1 MARKATS
8 QDVANRAGVSRSAVS
23 FVLNGRADGNIAKD
37 KQLRILAAAKELNYT
52 PNAVARSLQSQSTHT
67 IGVVTDAIA
76 GGPFAGKLLQ
86 GASNAAFNA
95 GYLLLVIETQSDEL
109 REDIAFTTLLN
120 RQVDALIFAAESL
133 REHQPHPSMN
143 NVPAL
148 LANSFDPSGTRRSI
162 IPDEVFGGRTAA
174 QLLLDAG
181 HSNIAYLSGGH
192 ELVATGL
199 RTEGVN
205 AAVKAAGLAPI
216 PTLEAGWEI
225 SDGYTAAM
233 RLFTDDGV
241 SPARRAGSPGSGSTG
256 STGSGHTDRGPT
268 GVVCANDRVAMGVIL
283 ACGKLGLR
291 VPEDVSIVGYDD
303 DEPLART
310 AVPGLTTVSL
320 PHREMGEMAVKLLLE
335 DLSSPGTSSPGTAKA
350 ATAAGATT
358 RTPEARSKES
368 SAGSFTPIL
377 VQGSVVMRGSVAAPP
392 SRG

>member
-1 MARKATS
+1 MVRKATS
-8 QDVANRAGVSRSAVS
+8 QDVANHAGVSRSAVS

-67 IGVVTDAIA
+67 IGVVTDVIA

-95 GYLLLVIETQSDEL
+95 GYLLLVIDTQSDEI
-109 REDIAFTTLLN
+109 REDSAFTTLLN
-120 RQVDALIFAAESL
+120 RQVDALMFAAESL
-133 REHQPHPSMN
+133 REHQPHPAMKS
-143 NVPAL
+143 VPAL
-148 LANSFDPSGTRRSI
+148 LANSFDPAGTQRSI
-162 IPDEVFGGRTAA
+162 IPDEVFGGRAAA
-174 QLLLDAG
+174 QILLDAG
-181 HSNIAYLSGGH
+181 HTNIAYLSGGR
-192 ELVATGL
+192 ELVATGR

-205 AAVKAAGLAPI
+205 AAIKSAGLPPLPAVE
-216 PTLEAGWEI
+216 TGWEI
-225 SDGYTAAM
+225 SDGYAAAM

-241 SPARRAGSPGSGSTG
+241 SPAQRVGSAGT
-256 STGSGHTDRGPT
+256 RPT

-303 DEPLART
+303 DEPLAKT

-335 DLSSPGTSSPGTAKA
+335 DLSSPDSSPSTSQGTAAA
-350 ATAAGATT
+350 ATPTSTTAAKAGSKK
-358 RTPEARSKES
+358 TPE
-368 SAGSFTPIL
+368 GSIAPIL
-377 VQGSVVMRGSVAAPP
+377 VPGSVVMRGSVAAPP
-392 SRG
+392 SSR

>member
-8 QDVANRAGVSRSAVS
+8 QDVADRAGVSRSAVS

-109 REDIAFTTLLN
+109 REDSAFTTLLN

-133 REHQPHPSMN
+133 REHQPHPAMN

-148 LANSFDPSGTRRSI
+148 LANSFDPSGTQRSI

-181 HSNIAYLSGGH
+181 HTNIAYLSGGH

-199 RTEGVN
+199 RIEGIN
-205 AAVKAAGLAPI
+205 AAIKAAGLAPI
-216 PTLEAGWEI
+216 LTLEAGWEI
-225 SDGYTAAM
+225 NDGYAAAM
-233 RLFTDDGV
+233 RLLTDDGG
-241 SPARRAGSPGSGSTG
+241 SPAKRASSASG
-256 STGSGHTDRGPT
+256 RPT
-268 GVVCANDRVAMGVIL
+268 GVVCANDRVAMGAIL

-310 AVPGLTTVSL
+310 TVPGLTTVSL
-320 PHREMGEMAVKLLLE
+320 PHREMGELAVQLLVK
-335 DLSSPGTSSPGTAKA
+335 DLSSPGTVKA
-350 ATAAGATT
+350 ATASVPTT
-358 RTPEARSKES
+358 GPKES
-368 SAGSFTPIL
+368 VKAAIAPIL
-377 VQGSVVMRGSVAAPP
+377 VQGSVVTRGSVAAP
-392 SRG
+392 SIQR

>member
-181 HSNIAYLSGGH
+181 HRNIAYLSGGH

-241 SPARRAGSPGSGSTG
+241 YPAKRAGSTGSG
-256 STGSGHTDRGPT
+256 STGSGHTDVGPT

-310 AVPGLTTVSL
+310 AVPGITTVSL

-335 DLSSPGTSSPGTAKA
+335 DLSSPGTSSPDTAKA
-350 ATAAGATT
+350 ATSAGATT
-358 RTPEARSKES
+358 GIPEDHSKES
-368 SAGSFTPIL
+368 SEGSFTPIL

-392 SRG
+392 SRR